1 MDTDMTSDVLIYNTL
16 ITSDDPF
23 IKGCNIKFIDESVPA
38 MEDDTIYIAN
48 VSLESL
54 NEFYESTQYRATVN
68 IYVKTK
74 DTDYIEASRFLRSV
88 VKRIKQELKR
98 NEECKARRITFRQT
112 SFEYGSK
119 YTLKGLHLLAQMV
132 EYERYPDEKEPD
144 RVCEVKVDGDII
156 IE

>member
-1 MDTDMTSDVLIYNTL
+1 MDTDMTSDVIIYNAL

-23 IKGCNIKFIDESVPA
+23 IQKCNIKFIDESVPA

-48 VSLESL
+48 VNLESM
-54 NEFYESTQYRATVN
+54 NELYESTQYRATVN

-88 VKRIKQELKR
+88 VKHIKTVLKHD
-98 NEECKARRITFRQT
+98 EECLARKITFRST
-112 SFEYGSK
+112 TFEYGSK
-119 YTLKGLHLLAQMV
+119 YTLKGLHLLAQMI
-132 EYERYPDEKEPD
+132 EYERYSDDET
-144 RVCEVKVDGDII
+144 VNLCEVSIDGDII